1 MMIHSDVYLSVQEV
15 VIKPDLDSLYFF
27 FLYLVMAKIK
37 QLIQDFPKLVKEI
50 FGRKLGGVSEL
61 IGGPTTVFVP
71 VREGIFKREI
81 VGRALIITLIDR

>member
-50 FGRKLGGVSEL
+50 
-61 IGGPTTVFVP
+61 
-71 VREGIFKREI
+71 
-81 VGRALIITLIDR
+81 VGSALTITLIDR